1 MTSLEFIQQFIS
13 RLKKKFWIILLIA
26 LPLGGLF
33 YFIAKQSIIL
43 YTSAATI
50 FPLSSSSEGSGT
62 GASAISSLLGIS
74 GSAKSFSSD
83 ASVNIVELAMSR
95 RTGEAVAKLKV
106 KELGNKNFA
115 QLLIQEN
122 NKYTGF
128 LQNKKIN
135 FPKDTLS
142 LINIGTNI
150 LRENLSAKVNK
161 NGTLELGYTGSDK
174 NLVRLISYA
183 YVDRISE
190 FYIDLKKEKAQLDYN
205 FAVKKVDSLGEV
217 IKNLDARLIK
227 QNESN
232 FFVNSELKRYSIPK
246 MNLEQEKQVVQQQYF
261 YAVNNRE
268 SAAYTLQKETPV
280 IKMLDNPEPPY
291 AISKKSAII
300 YTAIGLII
308 GIFLGAIIVCWK
320 LIRLFIKKELA
331 KLFDSPSKKAA
342 DLVEKNA

>member
-1 MTSLEFIQQFIS
+1 MVYFT
-13 RLKKKFWIILLIA
+13 LLQSKA
-26 LPLGGLF
+26 LF
-33 YFIAKQSIIL
+33 YIL
-43 YTSAATI
+43 RRLQFFHLAAHRR
-50 FPLSSSSEGSGT
+50 GGGA

-83 ASVNIVELAMSR
+83 ASVNIVELATSR

-122 NKYTGF
+122 NRYTGF

-261 YAVNNRE
+261 YAVSNRE

-291 AISKKSAII
+291 AISKKSAFI

-308 GIFLGAIIVCWK
+308 GIFLGIIIVCWK
-320 LIRLFIKKELA
+320 LIRLFIKKELV
-331 KLFDSPSKKAA
+331 KLFDSPSKKAT